1 MEELAQEARSFDSK
15 PKALSKGLGLGGG
28 GELHRWRGEK
38 HGGILSFYCFR
49 HNKILSYPVRKG
61 E

>member
-28 GELHRWRGEK
+28 GVAQVER
-38 HGGILSFYCFR
+38 
-49 HNKILSYPVRKG
+49 RKARRNTIFLLFQT
-61 E
+61 

>member
-28 GELHRWRGEK
+28 GSCTGGEEK
-38 HGGILSFYCFR
+38 STEEYYLSTVPDITKF
-49 HNKILSYPVRKG
+49 
-61 E
+61 